1 MPGPRRARVV
11 PAADVCA
18 TSPDGAERN
27 GTTKGIELMRKY
39 PVLLGAAALTA
50 ALITGCSSGDQT
62 PAADLILKNGRI
74 YTVDDTR
81 EWAQAIVVSGD
92 KIVYVG
98 DDAGAQAYENDGAQV
113 VDLQGKMVT
122 PGFIDGHNHAYL
134 MAESLFWLNLDRHRT
149 VEDKQAALRA
159 YRAENPAMPQLRG
172 VGWDDI
178 AEDARARGVLP
189 RQLIDA
195 AVPDIPVAII
205 ENSHHTL
212 LANSKALELAGI
224 TKDTPDPEGA
234 TIVRDPATGEP
245 TGELEEFGAENLVI
259 SALPQSDFTVEQYR
273 HTILEWQRVAA
284 EDGITS
290 TFVPIHYPTESL
302 LQAFQ
307 QLDDEGKLTVRFD
320 LAQWADE
327 TKGVSQVAHFVDMRD
342 EYRGTH
348 FTLDTIKIFADGVG
362 EAKLVWK
369 QDVLEETVAALDA
382 EGFRIYVHAIGSPG
396 FYPEDNVLDAFE
408 VAAQRNGRRDAR
420 HAITH
425 LDWTRG
431 EDLARFRELGIIA
444 VPQPAWFGKGW
455 YDDAPAS
462 EVNNAMRFQSFLDA
476 GVTVSSSSDFPS
488 TDTFTRDM
496 YPLTGLEAG
505 MTRVDVDT
513 ATEAD
518 LGAAQNP
525 QERATLADMIAS
537 YTMGGAHLIF
547 AEDERGSLAAG
558 KKADFVVLD
567 KNLFELPKTSV
578 GEAKVL
584 ATYFEGNE
592 VFRGES
598 MN

>member
-1 MPGPRRARVV
+1 M
-11 PAADVCA
+11 
-18 TSPDGAERN
+18 
-27 GTTKGIELMRKY
+27 KKF
-39 PVLLGAAALTA
+39 PVLLGAAALVA
-50 ALITGCSSGDQT
+50 GLIAGCSTGDQSR
-62 PAADLILKNGRI
+62 AADLVLKNGRI
-74 YTVDDTR
+74 YTVDDAR
-81 EWAQAIVVSGD
+81 QWAQAIVVSGD
-92 KIVYVG
+92 RIIYVG
-98 DDAGAQAYENDGAQV
+98 DDAGAQGYEDDAAQV
-113 VDLQGKMVT
+113 VDLHGKMVT

-134 MAESLFWLNLDRHRT
+134 MAESLFWLGLDRHET
-149 VEDKQAALRA
+149 VEDKQAALRD
-159 YRAENPAMPQLRG
+159 YRAANPGMPQLRG

-178 AEDARARGVLP
+178 AADARARKVLP

-212 LANSKALELAGI
+212 LVNSKALELAGI

-273 HTILEWQRVAA
+273 QTILEWQRVAA

-290 TFVPIHYPTESL
+290 AFVPIHYPTETL

-307 QLDDEGKLTVRFD
+307 QLDDENKLTVQFD

-327 TKGVSQVAHFVDMRD
+327 TKGVSRVEHFVEMRD
-342 EYRGTH
+342 KYHGSK
-348 FTLDTIKIFADGVG
+348 FALDTIKIFADGVG

-369 QDVLEETVAALDA
+369 QDVLQETVAALDA
-382 EGFRIYVHAIGSPG
+382 AGFRIYVHAIGSPG

-408 VAAQRNGRRDAR
+408 YAAQRNGRRDSR

-431 EDLARFRELGIIA
+431 EDLARFRELGVIA

-462 EVNNAMRFQSFLDA
+462 EVTDAMRFQSYLDA
-476 GVTVSSSSDFPS
+476 GITVSSSSDFPS
-488 TDTFTRDM
+488 TATFTRDM

-505 MTRVDVDT
+505 MTRLDVDT

-518 LGAAQNP
+518 LGRAQNP
-525 QERATLADMIAS
+525 HERAALGDLIES
-537 YTMGGAHLIF
+537 YTMGGARLIF
-547 AEDERGSLAAG
+547 AEDDRGSLEVG

-567 KNLFELPKTSV
+567 KNLFDQPKTSV

-584 ATYFEGNE
+584 ATYFEGQE
-592 VFRGES
+592 VFRDES